1 MKKYFAPAIAV
12 FLVLLIAVST
22 AGCAAR
28 INPKGAAIKYLND
41 KYDDTFTYYQTYGGK
56 SFLESEKPLKIVCTS
71 EKYPDMYVTAQYS
84 LDRKTIQ
91 DNYISVKYSQQ
102 LDEKVSEIL
111 TSAFPQM
118 EYYFTSFAEDTI
130 NASFCDFAPDTSF
143 EEYLAKSGETFSVC
157 LNYTNGEIDL
167 EQIQNDLERQIVDAG
182 AYFFHITI
190 YVFEDCEDFGL
201 NYENAI
207 SLLNH
212 GIHAYIL
219 TARMEDNTGF
229 TEATWNDSSEFHF

>member
-1 MKKYFAPAIAV
+1 MKKFFAPAIAV
-12 FLVLLIAVST
+12 FLVVLIAVST

-56 SFLESEKPLKIVCTS
+56 SFLESEKSLEIVCTS
-71 EKYPDMYVTAQYS
+71 EKYPGMYVTAQYS

-118 EYYFTSFAEDTI
+118 EYFFTSFAEDTI
-130 NASFCDFAPDTSF
+130 NASFHDFAPDTSF
-143 EEYLAKSGETFSVC
+143 EEYLAKSGEAFSVC
-157 LNYTNGEIDL
+157 LNYTNGEINL
-167 EQIQNDLERQIVDAG
+167 EQIQKDLERQIVEAE
-182 AYFFHITI
+182 AYFFHITV
-190 YVFEDCEDFGL
+190 YVFENCEEFGP
-201 NYENAI
+201 NYDNAI
-207 SLLNH
+207 SLLNQ
-212 GIHAYIL
+212 GKHAYIL

-229 TEATWNDSSEFHF
+229 TEATWNDSAEFHF